1 MMQREWVWFGLVMA
15 AIVAVNAFYLVPQHP
30 KSADPRKFTP
40 VPLDGVLVLPR
51 QEGDAPVPIK
61 PRYDVLT
68 VLVRSDLLRPLQMNQ
83 SVANLV
89 IVGLAV
95 IGSLALRLAG
105 RRKENLPRAT
115 P

>member
-1 MMQREWVWFGLVMA
+1 
-15 AIVAVNAFYLVPQHP
+15 
-30 KSADPRKFTP
+30 
-40 VPLDGVLVLPR
+40 
-51 QEGDAPVPIK
+51 
-61 PRYDVLT
+61 
-68 VLVRSDLLRPLQMNQ
+68 MNQ

>member
-1 MMQREWVWFGLVMA
+1 VPTFAPSKRPPDTWSSGCPRDDESQAPLRYA
-15 AIVAVNAFYLVPQHP
+15 AF
-30 KSADPRKFTP
+30 R
-40 VPLDGVLVLPR
+40 GVLVLPR